1 MGANMQRHCGTGA
14 GAKLG
19 VVRAVA
25 PGVKTVPGHNA
36 SYFFALPGKSSG
48 EHGDEPAR
56 GMQDRAASELGGQL
70 LRGEVTFVD
79 SVA

>member
-25 PGVKTVPGHNA
+25 PEVKTPGHNA
-36 SYFFALPGKSSG
+36 IYVFALPGKSSG

-56 GMQDRAASELGGQL
+56 GMQNRSASEFGGQL

>member
-1 MGANMQRHCGTGA
+1 M
-14 GAKLG
+14 
-19 VVRAVA
+19 
-25 PGVKTVPGHNA
+25 KTVPGHNA

-48 EHGDEPAR
+48 EHGDEPAP
-56 GMQDRAASELGGQL
+56 GMQNRSAPEFGGQL